1 MRSTTVVRRAAL
13 SGLAAAAL
21 VAVGAGPAS
30 AHVTVTPSTTA
41 AGAVAVLTV
50 EVPHGCAGSATRA
63 LSLRLPDGVRE
74 VTAADT
80 DRWAVEQTADALTWT
95 TDEPLPDG
103 EHAEVELS
111 LRLPDEE
118 GATLVLPVVQ
128 RCLEGEAAWTEVAE
142 DGAGHDDLERPAPVL
157 VVTAGAPSAPP
168 PDESPEP
175 SATPGEA
182 SADAPAVAGAD
193 ATLAAGGTED
203 GTAAD
208 AAPDEA
214 HGGAATPAAPA
225 DPVLGYGAAG
235 VLVAAALAVAVV
247 LLRRHR
253 RS

>member
-41 AGAVAVLTV
+41 ADAVAVLTV

-63 LSLRLPDGVRE
+63 LSLRLPDGVRD

-182 SADAPAVAGAD
+182 SADA
-193 ATLAAGGTED
+193 TLAAGGTED